1 MNSFR
6 WAFGLL
12 TAVLLAGWV
21 FLVVVG
27 GNFRRSFGAS
37 PGAPLLP
44 LLPGLL
50 LGLVLATLLWPGQRP
65 LLHVTA
71 VAAVLGLLATLAIL
85 RESAATAAFVAAY
98 LACWLVFYW
107 HALRRLATDG

>member
-6 WAFGLL
+6 WAFGIL
-12 TAVLLAGWV
+12 TTILLAGWA

-50 LGLVLATLLWPGQRP
+50 MGLVLATLLWPGQRP
-65 LLHVTA
+65 LLHLTA
-71 VAAVLGLLATLAIL
+71 VAAVLGLLASVAIL

-98 LACWLVFYW
+98 LGCWLVFYW
-107 HALRRLATDG
+107 HALGRYAPHG